1 MEKPQSLSARHIHIT
16 GVVQGVGF
24 RPFVYNLATRL
35 GLSGD
40 VFQNVTLLG
49 KALPL
54 LREAGLT
61 VYIHHLVP
69 PNDGGISLGQAV
81 VASVKSHTT

>member
-1 MEKPQSLSARHIHIT
+1 MEEPQSLSARRIHIT

-35 GLSGD
+35 ALSGG
-40 VFQNVTLLG
+40 VFQNVTLLE
-49 KALPL
+49 KAVPH
-54 LREAGLT
+54 LRRAGFT
-61 VYIHHLVP
+61 VYTHHLVP
-69 PNDGGISLGQAV
+69 PNDACISLGQAV